1 MGRSKIG
8 SIGLPLPDVDCRIV
22 DVENGKT
29 DVLPGEV
36 GELILKGP
44 QVMKGYHNESAES
57 AQALREGW
65 LFTGDLAQMDADG
78 YFTIVDRKKELI
90 KPDGVQV
97 WPREVEE
104 AIITHPKVLE
114 VAVAGVPDSYHGE
127 AVKAW
132 VVIKPGENLTEEEV
146 RQWCQNQ
153 LASYKIPSQM
163 EFRTELPRSSM
174 GKVLRR
180 ELIKQHLEGVKE

>member
-1 MGRSKIG
+1 
-8 SIGLPLPDVDCRIV
+8 
-22 DVENGKT
+22 
-29 DVLPGEV
+29 
-36 GELILKGP
+36 
-44 QVMKGYHNESAES
+44 
-57 AQALREGW
+57 
-65 LFTGDLAQMDADG
+65 MDADG